1 MPTGTP
7 ARRRTR
13 RRAPVLGDARASSGS
28 SKGQW
33 GRSPLRGPPRDTVQ
47 RPGPCRKSPA
57 LLCVMRALPNSSTGG
72 NAYTLSVHK
81 RTHRYVHTDPMS
93 KRVTDI
99 HANVCTRTRGH
110 THTHNRGYRKTLLSL
125 GHHWVSRAGR
135 QRGHLCPAEGLVAH
149 TWSVMLLVGTSERT
163 FSSVQA
169 RTLQSGAFWRS

>member
-7 ARRRTR
+7 AGRRTR

-99 HANVCTRTRGH
+99 HANVCTHTRGH
-110 THTHNRGYRKTLLSL
+110 THTHTIEVTGRHCCPSDITGSAGQGGRGVISALQ
-125 GHHWVSRAGR
+125 RA
-135 QRGHLCPAEGLVAH
+135 
-149 TWSVMLLVGTSERT
+149 
-163 FSSVQA
+163 
-169 RTLQSGAFWRS
+169 